1 MTESSRTGG
10 DLRQE
15 QRRIYLGVGRAL
27 LFCTVVYA
35 SAFLLLPRIAHYPH
49 SLEGRLAF
57 WASANLLV
65 MFWVMIGI
73 FLVSRGR
80 RRSLEDMA
88 GSAYSLPS
96 PKIAVAVAFLQNTV
110 EQAILSGF
118 THLALILLMGDE
130 AFPLT
135 VGSVLLFG
143 IGRAAFLAAYPRG
156 AGARSFG
163 MAVTMLPSMLA
174 FVLAV
179 ATAFARLSS

>member
-57 WASANLLV
+57 
-65 MFWVMIGI
+65 
-73 FLVSRGR
+73 
-80 RRSLEDMA
+80 
-88 GSAYSLPS
+88 
-96 PKIAVAVAFLQNTV
+96 
-110 EQAILSGF
+110 
-118 THLALILLMGDE
+118 
-130 AFPLT
+130 
-135 VGSVLLFG
+135 
-143 IGRAAFLAAYPRG
+143 LAAYPRG